1 MTANPE
7 QHVDISALQDL
18 KEIMESEFETL
29 INTFVAD
36 STAKVGELAAAIGS
50 RDADSLRKV
59 AHSLKG
65 SSSNIC
71 AGELSELARQL
82 EFLGKNGTTD
92 GADAILEQLKS
103 EFELVKSILEKNL

>member
-7 QHVDISALQDL
+7 HHIDIGALQDL

-29 INTFVAD
+29 INTFVLD
-36 STAKVGELAAAIGS
+36 SSNKLDELAVAIAG
-50 RDADSLRKV
+50 RDADSLRKI

-71 AGELSELARQL
+71 AGALSELARQL
-82 EFLGKNGTTD
+82 EFMGKEGTTD
-92 GADAILEQLKS
+92 GAAAILAQLKI
-103 EFELVKSILEKNL
+103 EFDVVRGILEKSL

>member
-1 MTANPE
+1 MSTNPE
-7 QHVDISALQDL
+7 RHVDVSALQDL

-29 INTFVAD
+29 IDTFIAD
-36 STAKVGELAAAIGS
+36 STNKLEELAAAIAAS
-50 RDADSLRKV
+50 DADALRKV

-82 EFLGKNGTTD
+82 EFMGKEGTTS
-92 GADAILEQLKS
+92 GAAAILQQLRG
-103 EFELVKSILEKNL
+103 EFITVAAILQKNI

>member
-7 QHVDISALQDL
+7 QHVDVSALQDL

-29 INTFVAD
+29 INTFVMD
-36 STAKVGELAAAIGS
+36 SLSKIDELVGAIAAN
-50 RDADSLRKV
+50 DADALRKI

-71 AGELSELARQL
+71 AAQLSELARQL
-82 EFLGKNGTTD
+82 EFMGKDGVTD
-92 GADAILEQLKS
+92 GASGIIEQLKV
-103 EFELVKSILEKNL
+103 EFEVVKGILQSNL

>member
-7 QHVDISALQDL
+7 QHVDINALQDL

-36 STAKVGELAAAIGS
+36 SSAKIGELAAAIS
-50 RDADSLRKV
+50 NRDTDSLRKI

-71 AGELSELARQL
+71 AGELTELARQL
-82 EFLGKNGTTD
+82 EFLGKSETVE
-92 GADAILEQLKS
+92 GADA
-103 EFELVKSILEKNL
+103 VLEKLKAEFAAVKAVLQQSL

>member
-36 STAKVGELAAAIGS
+36 SSAKVGELAAAIASG
-50 RDADSLRKV
+50 DTDNLRTI

-71 AGELSELARQL
+71 AGELTELARQL
-82 EFLGKNGTTD
+82 EFLGKSETLD
-92 GADAILEQLKS
+92 GAEAVLEKLKAEFAAVQAILQQ
-103 EFELVKSILEKNL
+103 NL

>member
-7 QHVDISALQDL
+7 QHVDVSALQDL

-29 INTFVAD
+29 INTFVMD
-36 STAKVGELAAAIGS
+36 SLSKIEELMDAIAGN
-50 RDADSLRKV
+50 DADALRKI

-71 AGELSELARQL
+71 AAKLSELARQL
-82 EFLGKNGTTD
+82 EFMGKDGSTT
-92 GADAILEQLKS
+92 GAADILEQLKV
-103 EFELVKSILEKNL
+103 EFEVVRDILQSSL